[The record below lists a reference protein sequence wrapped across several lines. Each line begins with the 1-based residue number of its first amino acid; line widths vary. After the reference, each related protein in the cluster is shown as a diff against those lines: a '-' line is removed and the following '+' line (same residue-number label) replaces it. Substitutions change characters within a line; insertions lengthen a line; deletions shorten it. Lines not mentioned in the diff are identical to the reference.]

1 MALSCENMG
10 SYLICIVMYT
20 KKYVWYVS
28 RYIIKN
34 NYHIGAAP
42 KPNRIAV
49 GIKV

>member
-20 KKYVWYVS
+20 KKYVS

-42 KPNRIAV
+42 KPSRIAV